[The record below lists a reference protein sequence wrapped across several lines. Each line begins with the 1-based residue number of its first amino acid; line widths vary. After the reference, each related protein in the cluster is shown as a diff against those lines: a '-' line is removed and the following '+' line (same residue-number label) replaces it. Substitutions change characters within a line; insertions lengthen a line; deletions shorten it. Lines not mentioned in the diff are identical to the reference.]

1 MKKGV
6 LIFVVFLAC
15 CAAVQ
20 AQKSALI
27 IDLAHRYKLDY
38 ANWGIGLQYK
48 YSLPANFRVAG
59 DWVAYFPDNSNSGL
73 DVGVN
78 LQYQLRIYNNLSIY
92 PFIGG
97 VISNHLFSG
106 IPNSVKQNGFCLS
119 FGVGAE
125 YNVSKNGFVNFDYRY
140 NLIDKEKYT
149 GYTDYSLMRLG
160 YGFRF

>member
-6 LIFVVFLAC
+6 LIFVVVFAC

-27 IDLAHRYKLDY
+27 IDLAHRNKLDY

-48 YSLPANFRVAG
+48 YSLPVNFRVAA

-73 DVGVN
+73 DVGIN
-78 LQYQLRIYNNLSIY
+78 LQYQLHVYNNLSIY

-97 VISNHLFSG
+97 MISDHLFSG
-106 IPNSVKQNGFCLS
+106 IPNSVKQTGFSFS
-119 FGVGAE
+119 FGIGAE
-125 YNVSKNGFVNFDYRY
+125 YNLSKSGFINFDYRY
-140 NLIDKEKYT
+140 NLIDKEKYA
-149 GYTDYSLMRLG
+149 GYTDYSLIRLG